1 MLTTPTNESRLL
13 GPQMQPPAATNQPPA
28 ATPASLFDLAVTKA
42 TPVFSLA
49 WQPKASS
56 ARHRTRWRQA
66 TQQTKI
72 ERPFHRF
79 PWLWFRDTR
88 PTAVRRQSRR
98 PMARLAITR
107 QAVADIGVSDAGALG
122 KGDGAW
128 HGRWHG
134 DGGWSIMGRWYI
146 HYGVGRWHIH
156 YGCGS
161 MAYSLWC
168 GSMAITSSPFALS
181 SVSET
186 YLPSSSSCRPPKQQN
201 NPKSDS
207 IASHHL
213 GGRITG
219 AICCLQPPWQLDCRS
234 LPRRVPCPATAAPKA
249 KKKPV

>member
-98 PMARLAITR
+98 PNGSARH
-107 QAVADIGVSDAGALG
+107 QPAGSGRHRRIRRWGTG
-122 KGDGAW
+122 KGRWGMAW
-128 HGRWHG
+128 PMAWRWGVVHHGSMVYSLW
-134 DGGWSIMGRWYI
+134 
-146 HYGVGRWHIH
+146 
-156 YGCGS
+156 CGS
-161 MAYSLWC
+161 MAYSLWLWVD
-168 GSMAITSSPFALS
+168 GIFTM
-181 SVSET
+181 VWV
-186 YLPSSSSCRPPKQQN
+186 
-201 NPKSDS
+201 DGD
-207 IASHHL
+207 HL
-213 GGRITG
+213 LTI
-219 AICCLQPPWQLDCRS
+219 RS
-234 LPRRVPCPATAAPKA
+234 KLCE
-249 KKKPV
+249 